1 MNRLTIIGN
10 LTRDPE
16 QRTTPSGATVC
27 SFTVAVNRRGRRD
40 AQNNQ
45 PEADFFRVTAWN
57 QLGENCARYLAKG
70 RKVAVVGSVSV
81 HTYQG
86 NDGQTR
92 ASLEVMANDVEFLSS
107 RNEMDGD
114 SGFAAPAAAAAT
126 SAVETASAGF
136 TAVETDELPF

>member
-16 QRTTPSGATVC
+16 LRTTPSGTNVC

-45 PEADFFRVTAWN
+45 PEADFFRVSAWN
-57 QLGENCARYLAKG
+57 QLGENCARFLAKG
-70 RKVAVVGSVSV
+70 RKVAVVGPVSV
-81 HTYQG
+81 RTYQG
-86 NDGQTR
+86 NDGQTH
-92 ASLEVMANDVEFLSS
+92 ASLEVMANEVEFLSS
-107 RNEMDGD
+107 RNDAESE
-114 SGFAAPAAAAAT
+114 SGYAPAPVAAAPAA
-126 SAVETASAGF
+126 EPASAGF